1 MLLINWFSPQCS
13 IPLREFSMICMVI
26 EFVCC
31 FMDWNP
37 ERDWIFFLKR
47 SITKFEN
54 MAKMCASLIV
64 LSETKI
70 LN

>member
-1 MLLINWFSPQCS
+1 
-13 IPLREFSMICMVI
+13 VI

-54 MAKMCASLIV
+54 MAKMCATLIV